1 MLRVLNKCDMLGMQ
15 KRMRRCHVCCISTW
29 YLVAELLKLTDE
41 MSLVGIAVFVGKLGE
56 IGMWVLL

>member
-1 MLRVLNKCDMLGMQ
+1 MLGMQ

-29 YLVAELLKLTDE
+29 CLVAELLKLTDE